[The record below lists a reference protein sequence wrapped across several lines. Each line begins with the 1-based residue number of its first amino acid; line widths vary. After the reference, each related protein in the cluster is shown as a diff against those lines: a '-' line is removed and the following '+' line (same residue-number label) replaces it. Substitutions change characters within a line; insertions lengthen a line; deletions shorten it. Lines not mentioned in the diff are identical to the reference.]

1 MRFDLFQPLSVMNNP
16 CLSRHACACP
26 CARTPAVHVME
37 SHRGEKST
45 PKQSSPLDV
54 LCLHPPP
61 RANIFLISPPGG
73 GVPGGSDPTVDTLAL
88 PLVPTLWY
96 YLVAAGGALIL
107 LAVAVL
113 ARALCCHRRRLAAK
127 KSQLSVAYHSQS
139 QYFQYSQC
147 SASNPVTAAPG
158 TEPVLTVRLDNHG
171 HQTYALC

>member
-1 MRFDLFQPLSVMNNP
+1 MCSY
-16 CLSRHACACP
+16 ACCSCDGKP
-26 CARTPAVHVME
+26 QGRKKHQNKAVHWMCLAC
-37 SHRGEKST
+37 T
-45 PKQSSPLDV
+45 PPPPP
-54 LCLHPPP
+54 HPTP

-88 PLVPTLWY
+88 PLIPTLWY

-107 LAVAVL
+107 LAVAILV
-113 ARALCCHRRRLAAK
+113 RALCCHRRRLAAK

-171 HQTYALC
+171 QQTYALC